1 MRARRNRKA
10 SPGGPDLSRRDL
22 LKGLGLAAAGAA
34 VPPGRAMAARAP
46 AASPV
51 PRVGP
56 GPTPVS
62 FTLNGKR
69 ARVEVEPRLTLLDV
83 LRERLDHTGAK
94 EVCDRGACGACTV
107 LLDGRPV
114 NACMV
119 LALDCEGR
127 DLLTIEGIGTP
138 ESPDRAQRAFC
149 ETDALQCGFCTPGM
163 VTSIYALLRR
173 HPDPTLAQVREACAG
188 NLCRCGTYPKVFE
201 AALRAARERK
211 G

>member
-1 MRARRNRKA
+1 MRAGRNRKSA
-10 SPGGPDLSRRDL
+10 SAGLDLSRRDL
-22 LKGLGLAAAGAA
+22 LKGFGLAAAGAA
-34 VPPGRAMAARAP
+34 VPPGRATPARA
-46 AASPV
+46 AEGARA

-62 FTLNGKR
+62 FTLNGR
-69 ARVEVEPRLTLLDV
+69 RTRIEVEPRLTLLDA
-83 LRERLDHTGAK
+83 LRERLDHTGPK

-107 LLDGRPV
+107 LLDGKPV

-138 ESPDRAQRAFC
+138 ESLDRAQRAFC

-163 VTSIYALLRR
+163 VTSIVALLRR
-173 HPDPTLAQVREACAG
+173 QPDPTLAQVREACSG